1 MTTLKIYSLCPI
13 LMAARTCARSF
24 KKWIMWD
31 KSAIIYIVKVDLTQD
46 TWYFN
51 IVGKL
56 CESFNWGWVYVGE

>member
-1 MTTLKIYSLCPI
+1 
-13 LMAARTCARSF
+13 MAARTCARSF